1 MMFPVS
7 SLDSWSYT
15 TCMCLQ
21 TVLWIAESMHD
32 REQLLYM
39 YMQLQ
44 QLGLQLQAPST

>member
-7 SLDSWSYT
+7 LLDSWSHT
-15 TCMCLQ
+15 TWMCLH
-21 TVLWIAESMHD
+21 TGLWIAESM